1 MKITRIQLKQLIK
14 EELGRTLNEIPTWR
28 KMDAARRGL
37 PHPGSHPGPR
47 PDPGAGIQIVYDDFN
62 NHYDQSSYDFTI
74 NGESMST
81 RVMNS
86 TDINDISYELSNLIG
101 IAMNTATI
109 GKSGMVWTS
118 EEAEDE
124 SDKMALD
131 FLSKNDQ
138 FLADIN
144 TARQQQSEY
153 PGY

>member
-1 MKITRIQLKQLIK
+1 
-14 EELGRTLNEIPTWR
+14 
-28 KMDAARRGL
+28 
-37 PHPGSHPGPR
+37 
-47 PDPGAGIQIVYDDFN
+47 
-62 NHYDQSSYDFTI
+62 
-74 NGESMST
+74 
-81 RVMNS
+81 
-86 TDINDISYELSNLIG
+86 
-101 IAMNTATI
+101 MNTATI